1 MNEIGEQALLIEP
14 LELLSRVEDSLISD
28 QSWVVKKS
36 NEEVGK
42 VVGQPLVR
50 AGSEQ
55 GSAANVV

>member
-1 MNEIGEQALLIEP
+1 M
-14 LELLSRVEDSLISD
+14 
-28 QSWVVKKS
+28 KKS

-55 GSAANVV
+55 GSAANVVQVEHSHIHNW